1 MAWWVIYSIFYT
13 PPLFLAN
20 LHVSG
25 LFNVY
30 RCIAAAAVPQLS
42 DVWMSP
48 GSNKETHVAL

>member
-42 DVWMSP
+42 DMWMSP

>member
-1 MAWWVIYSIFYT
+1 MGHLVNFLY
-13 PPLFLAN
+13 PPLFLAS

-30 RCIAAAAVPQLS
+30 RCIAAAAVLQLS

-48 GSNKETHVAL
+48 GCNKETHVAL